1 MKEVLDM
8 LEKMKEIICNYVEIE
23 PETIKEESR
32 FIEDLGFNSYD
43 IMCMLGDAETE
54 FDIEIDQEEIS
65 SVRTVGELLNYF
77 GGLVNE

>member
-1 MKEVLDM
+1 MDM
-8 LEKMKEIICNYVEIE
+8 LAKMKEILCNYVEVDPDSITE
-23 PETIKEESR
+23 SSR

-65 SVRTVGELLNYF
+65 SVRTVGELLGYF
-77 GGLVNE
+77 GGLING